1 MQFPSWE
8 LRSLSWALVITP
20 PNNGLA
26 DGAPV
31 TPKSKA
37 RPNQNITGT
46 YIAESPN
53 LYLFHFLAAELY
65 SKHRA
70 PPGSR
75 KVFEYFWI
83 FIFHLL
89 SKYKRQRKSQAK
101 NNIENNH
108 LFMSRSVW
116 LQHSKYLQQVL
127 FLKTTAKYVIFC
139 VILQSFINTSSM
151 FKYQKFLNYI
161 KTSFWRS

>member
-53 LYLFHFLAAELY
+53 IYLFYFLAAEHN
-65 SKHRA
+65 KHRA

-101 NNIENNH
+101 KNIENNH
-108 LFMSRSVW
+108 LLCQEVFDYSI
-116 LQHSKYLQQVL
+116 QNIY
-127 FLKTTAKYVIFC
+127 
-139 VILQSFINTSSM
+139 N
-151 FKYQKFLNYI
+151 KFY
-161 KTSFWRS
+161 FWRQQQNMSFFA